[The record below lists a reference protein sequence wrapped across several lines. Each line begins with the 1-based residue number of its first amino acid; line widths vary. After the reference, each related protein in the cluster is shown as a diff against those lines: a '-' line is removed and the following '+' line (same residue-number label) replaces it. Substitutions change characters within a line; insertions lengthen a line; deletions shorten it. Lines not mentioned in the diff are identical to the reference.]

1 MKVTDLIWGSFS
13 FMSLWIE
20 GSATHTNHMKRM
32 NKIVIFLL
40 AHDIYILFDLTQDM
54 EKIV

>member
-20 GSATHTNHMKRM
+20 GSATHTSHM

-40 AHDIYILFDLTQDM
+40 AHDIYILFDLTQDL